1 MFSTFLYVIGMLLLS
16 ALPLIFAYALTC
28 PVKED

>member
-1 MFSTFLYVIGMLLLS
+1 MLSTFLYIIGMLLLS

-28 PVKED
+28 PTKEN